1 MRRSLHASQ
10 ETARS
15 PSSWQSLVDTRREQ
29 NEAAPMAEMEPKTEK
44 EPQTTVQD
52 PLVEAFGT
60 WLAKVRGT
68 SPHTL
73 RAYLGESQRF
83 CQWIPERGKTPI
95 TARPSD
101 LRAYLAMRRRGGLGE
116 RSLQRC
122 LSCIKAFFRFLE
134 DHGHLEEDP
143 SSSLRGPRTRR
154 KLPFVLTQKEV
165 ELLLSLDYGDGFR
178 GLRDRAL
185 IEALYSTG
193 CRISELLALRIH
205 DLGIQGM
212 DLRSGQ
218 VRVLGKG
225 RKERICLLGPP
236 AIEALEAY
244 LPERKQLLKKW
255 GEECDALFLGER
267 GTELT
272 ARRVR
277 QVLKDLGLRAGL
289 ARAPTPHT
297 LRHSFATHLV
307 DHGAD
312 LRTVQE
318 LLGHSRLVTT
328 QIYTHLSLERLRDVY
343 EKAHPLCQ

>member
-1 MRRSLHASQ
+1 
-10 ETARS
+10 
-15 PSSWQSLVDTRREQ
+15 
-29 NEAAPMAEMEPKTEK
+29 MAEK
-44 EPQTTVQD
+44 EQEMGQEGQESAQE

-60 WLAKVRGT
+60 WLAQVRGA

-73 RAYLGESQRF
+73 RAYLREALRF
-83 CQWIPERGKTPI
+83 CRWIPERGKTPV

-122 LSCIKAFFRFLE
+122 LSCVKAFFRFLE

-154 KLPFVLTQKEV
+154 KLPFVLTQTEV

-193 CRISELLALRIH
+193 CRISELLSLRIH
-205 DLGIQGM
+205 GLDLG
-212 DLRSGQ
+212 SGH

-236 AIEALEAY
+236 AIEALEVY
-244 LPERKQLLKKW
+244 LPARVRLLKKW
-255 GEECDALFLGER
+255 GVDCDALFLGER

-272 ARRVR
+272 DRRVR

-328 QIYTHLSLERLRDVY
+328 QIYTHLSLERLREVY
-343 EKAHPLCQ
+343 EKAHPMCK

>member
-1 MRRSLHASQ
+1 MAHMENQAQ
-10 ETARS
+10 E
-15 PSSWQSLVDTRREQ
+15 D
-29 NEAAPMAEMEPKTEK
+29 N
-44 EPQTTVQD
+44 QD
-52 PLVEAFGT
+52 PLVVSFGA
-60 WLAKVRGT
+60 WLAEVRGA

-73 RAYLGESQRF
+73 RAYLKEAQSF
-83 CQWIPERGKTPI
+83 CAWIPERGQTPLS
-95 TARPSD
+95 ARPSD
-101 LRAYLAMRRRGGLGE
+101 LRAYLARRRRGGLGE

-134 DHGHLEEDP
+134 DHGHLEDDP

-165 ELLLSLDYGDGFR
+165 ELLLSLDFGEGFR

-193 CRISELLALRIH
+193 CRISELLSLRIG
-205 DLGIQGM
+205 DLGIPGL
-212 DLRSGQ
+212 DLRAGQ
-218 VRVLGKG
+218 VRVFGKG

-236 AIEALEAY
+236 AIEALETY
-244 LPERKQLLKKW
+244 LPAREQLLRKW
-255 GEECDALFLGER
+255 GGDCDALFLGER
-267 GTELT
+267 GTPLT
-272 ARRVR
+272 DRRVR
-277 QVLKDLGLRAGL
+277 QVLKEWGLRAGL

-328 QIYTHLSLERLRDVY
+328 QIYTHLSLERLRQVY
-343 EKAHPLCQ
+343 EKAHPMCQ